1 MTTGF
6 DGSSPAPKK
15 NFALIGAI
23 GIAISAILLGL
34 SAASKSWFTLPE
46 VSSGKYSMSG
56 GVGPVFAQICRAG
69 ECETEMTLKG
79 AKHDAELFGF
89 MGLAFAG
96 MVGTLLVWYAV
107 TFILGLLKSRGNRI
121 LGWVVLAFTGITMIN
136 GLAFFAMKPEK
147 IMLETGS
154 GVVLMILGSLIGIGA
169 CVMSALG
176 APPKVAPAA
185 PAPQPMPYPQ
195 MAPASMPPAP
205 QYAQQGMNPAA

>member
-1 MTTGF
+1 MSNSF
-6 DGSSPAPKK
+6 ESSSPTPKK

-46 VSSGKYSMSG
+46 AGSGRYSMSG
-56 GVGPVFAQICRAG
+56 GVGPLLAEICRSG

-89 MGLAFAG
+89 MGLGFAG
-96 MVGTLLVWYAV
+96 MVAGLMIWFAV

-147 IMLETGS
+147 IRLETGS

-176 APPKVAPAA
+176 APPKAAPAA

-195 MAPASMPPAP
+195 MAPGSMPPAP
-205 QYAQQGMNPAA
+205 PYGQQMNPAA